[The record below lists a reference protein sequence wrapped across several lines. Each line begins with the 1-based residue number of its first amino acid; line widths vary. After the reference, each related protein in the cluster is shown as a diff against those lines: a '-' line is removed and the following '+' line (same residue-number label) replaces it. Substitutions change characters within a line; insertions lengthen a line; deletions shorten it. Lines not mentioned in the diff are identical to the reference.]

1 MRAIRFKIRGMKFC
15 IHSALTGMPSPVRV
29 LDLATGPVC
38 GNVMYTS
45 GFDNVSEI
53 VCCDFLETNRR
64 YVEKIISQGTQ
75 ATDEVFDWKKWTQWA
90 YGNPDLVE
98 SFRRK
103 CKQVSFV
110 DMCDKNGKG
119 FEQLETSGKL
129 FDLITSEWAICEG
142 TCDLASYEKVI
153 RKCNSLLRKG
163 GAFILLEV
171 LEESF
176 WVPDGSKPDVR
187 YPRVKVSQEWLLD
200 CLKRNGFAV
209 NTILLH
215 YYDSNNLPY
224 FDAKGNILVW
234 ATKL

>member
-1 MRAIRFKIRGMKFC
+1 
-15 IHSALTGMPSPVRV
+15 
-29 LDLATGPVC
+29 
-38 GNVMYTS
+38 MYTS

-153 RKCNSLLRKG
+153 RK
-163 GAFILLEV
+163 
-171 LEESF
+171 
-176 WVPDGSKPDVR
+176 
-187 YPRVKVSQEWLLD
+187 
-200 CLKRNGFAV
+200 
-209 NTILLH
+209 
-215 YYDSNNLPY
+215 
-224 FDAKGNILVW
+224 
-234 ATKL
+234 